1 MPSSRQGR
9 LVSDRDPG
17 GRLIAAHLYTDY
29 AAYCGGRSF
38 TRAFGRVP
46 TCGTK
51 PLERNLCQR
60 PPLR

>member
-1 MPSSRQGR
+1 LLGGGEEYF
-9 LVSDRDPG
+9 DPG

-29 AAYCGGRSF
+29 GAYCGGRSF
-38 TRAFGRVP
+38 TRTFGRVP

-60 PPLR
+60 APLR